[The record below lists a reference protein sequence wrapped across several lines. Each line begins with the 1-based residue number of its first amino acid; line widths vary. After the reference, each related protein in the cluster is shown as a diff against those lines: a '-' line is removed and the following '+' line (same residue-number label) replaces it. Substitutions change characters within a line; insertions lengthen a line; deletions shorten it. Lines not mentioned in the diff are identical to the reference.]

1 MSVKS
6 MPLGSSSWSQARN
19 TIVDHSNKSRMT
31 DENDGIVDATTLI
44 QTEMIATKRF
54 SYFISLVRE
63 YIEN

>member
-1 MSVKS
+1 
-6 MPLGSSSWSQARN
+6 
-19 TIVDHSNKSRMT
+19 MT